1 MKIKADTAKTI
12 LTISIGFLVIF
23 LITEWQWAIVV
34 SLIVG
39 LIGVFSDY
47 LSKKI
52 VFLWLKLAWV
62 LSLIVPN
69 IILSA
74 VFFLLLFPL
83 AVLSRVFG
91 HKDLLK
97 LKPTSGSLFKDCN
110 KQFEKS
116 SFERPW

>member
-1 MKIKADTAKTI
+1 MKIKTDTAKTI
-12 LTISIGFLVIF
+12 LTISIGFLVIYLF
-23 LITEWQWAIVV
+23 TKWQWAIIV

-52 VFLWLKLAWV
+52 VFLWVKLAWI

-69 IILSA
+69 ILLSA

-91 HKDLLK
+91 NKDILK
-97 LKPTSGSLFKDCN
+97 LKRTSGSLFKDCN
-110 KQFEKS
+110 KHFEKV